1 MKRFLLL
8 IIGMMICISLS
19 GCNNGTEPKSDK
31 SYETVD
37 DTITIGM
44 CFDSFVIE
52 RWEKDRDVF
61 VSTAS
66 KLGAEVNVQNANG
79 EVMHQIEQIEYFIEK
94 NVDAIVIICIDPV
107 AIEDA
112 VKKAKDKGIYVI
124 AYDRMINNAD
134 VDLYVSFNNEMVG
147 ELMAKALASSIKP
160 DDSVIMFEG
169 PTTDNNVA
177 LVNKGFT
184 SVCENLG
191 INIVNSMNCEGWRA
205 EDASEY
211 LYDNPDALD
220 GVAGIMCGNDN
231 VATQVVRV
239 LSERRMAGD
248 LALVGQDA
256 DLEACQRI
264 VEGTQTMTVYKPV
277 ENEAK
282 KAAEATV
289 SLIKGEDIEDLTT
302 VSDGNNSIK
311 AIILEPIAVNAENM
325 DDVIIDSGFH
335 MNDEVYLNIK

>member
-19 GCNNGTEPKSDK
+19 GCNNRAEANSDK
-31 SYETVD
+31 AEEIIE

-79 EVMHQIEQIEYFIEK
+79 EVLHQIEQIEYFIEK
-94 NVDAIVIICIDPV
+94 SVDAIVIICIDPT
-107 AIEDA
+107 AIEDV

-134 VDLYVSFNNEMVG
+134 VDLYVSFDNEMVG
-147 ELMAKALASSIKP
+147 ELMAKALALAIKP
-160 DDSVIMFEG
+160 ADTVVMFEG

-184 SVCENLG
+184 AVCENMG
-191 INIVNSMNCEGWRA
+191 IKIANSMNCEGWRA

-211 LYDNPDALD
+211 LYDNPDVLE

-256 DLEACQRI
+256 DLEACQRV

-282 KAAEATV
+282 RAAEATV
-289 SLIKGEDIEDLTT
+289 ALIKGEDIEDLAT
-302 VSDGNNSIK
+302 VSDGKNSIK